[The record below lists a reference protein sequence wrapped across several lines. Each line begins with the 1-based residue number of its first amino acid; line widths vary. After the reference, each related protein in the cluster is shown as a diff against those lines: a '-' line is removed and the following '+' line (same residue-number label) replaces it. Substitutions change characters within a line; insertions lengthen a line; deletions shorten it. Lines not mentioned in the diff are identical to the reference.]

1 MSHPL
6 SAEAGDTPPAA
17 EPQADQRRETRAGTL
32 PAPLDALIG
41 RQSEIELIQRLL
53 ARDDIRLITL
63 NGSGGVGKTRLALA
77 TGVAAAAA
85 EAHDVIFVPLG
96 SVQDPAL
103 VSSVIA
109 KHLDVPESNNRSI
122 VADVIARLR
131 DQRLLLILD
140 NFEHLLDAAPLVSD
154 LLLACPRLKVMATSR
169 HRLGLSGEH
178 KVPVAPLAL
187 ADPAR
192 HYAVEELAGV
202 AAIQLFVARA
212 QAAVP
217 SFVLTEANGPRVAEI
232 CQRLDGLPLAI
243 ELAAPRIRLLSP
255 VALLGRLTNRLD
267 LLADWPRDAPARLQ
281 TMRQAIEWS
290 YDLLD
295 TSAQALLR
303 HLAIFV
309 GGFSLHALDAVG
321 GASSSATTPDRL
333 NGDLGETVFAGLG
346 ALVGSSL
353 VRAEEQPDDERR
365 FSMLATVREYA
376 LERLEGAGEAAEARR
391 RHAAYCLSLVDAED
405 PGQNLPGEMLDRL
418 QAEHD
423 NLRAALRWTLDDDPE
438 SALRL
443 AGGLWRFWSQRGYWN
458 EGRTWLEQAIAGGS
472 FAPADVRAA
481 ALGGVGQIA
490 IDQGDFMEG
499 RRRLEESLALA
510 RQAGD
515 ERWAARTLRT
525 LGVIASNQ
533 SEFARA
539 VELFDEALV
548 QFRAMPEP
556 AGIGRCLNDL
566 ALVADRLGHV
576 SQAIAYYEEALGLA
590 RLTDDRTFASLI
602 LSNLGGAYINSGE
615 LARGQALTE
624 EALLQSRRLGDDLG
638 EAINLYNLGDCVR
651 QRGEVVSARDRYRES
666 LTITAQLDE
675 QQLSSRIL
683 DRIAELLVTSGL
695 PRFAAHLLGA
705 AAAARRAIGD
715 ELFPSEEAFVVE
727 TTETTRTALGDEAFA
742 AAWDAGA
749 SLSLDE
755 AIAEALAMDLPG
767 EIVAQTAETAA
778 IADLGLTAREVE
790 VLHLV
795 AKGWSDKEIGSAL
808 AISPNTASRH
818 VAALRSKLD
827 APSRTWAV
835 TVARELGLL

>member
-1 MSHPL
+1 
-6 SAEAGDTPPAA
+6 
-17 EPQADQRRETRAGTL
+17 
-32 PAPLDALIG
+32 
-41 RQSEIELIQRLL
+41 
-53 ARDDIRLITL
+53 
-63 NGSGGVGKTRLALA
+63 
-77 TGVAAAAA
+77 
-85 EAHDVIFVPLG
+85 
-96 SVQDPAL
+96 
-103 VSSVIA
+103 
-109 KHLDVPESNNRSI
+109 
-122 VADVIARLR
+122 
-131 DQRLLLILD
+131 
-140 NFEHLLDAAPLVSD
+140 
-154 LLLACPRLKVMATSR
+154 
-169 HRLGLSGEH
+169 
-178 KVPVAPLAL
+178 
-187 ADPAR
+187 
-192 HYAVEELAGV
+192 
-202 AAIQLFVARA
+202 
-212 QAAVP
+212 
-217 SFVLTEANGPRVAEI
+217 
-232 CQRLDGLPLAI
+232 
-243 ELAAPRIRLLSP
+243 
-255 VALLGRLTNRLD
+255 
-267 LLADWPRDAPARLQ
+267 
-281 TMRQAIEWS
+281 
-290 YDLLD
+290 
-295 TSAQALLR
+295 
-303 HLAIFV
+303 
-309 GGFSLHALDAVG
+309 
-321 GASSSATTPDRL
+321 
-333 NGDLGETVFAGLG
+333 
-346 ALVGSSL
+346 
-353 VRAEEQPDDERR
+353 
-365 FSMLATVREYA
+365 
-376 LERLEGAGEAAEARR
+376 
-391 RHAAYCLSLVDAED
+391 
-405 PGQNLPGEMLDRL
+405 
-418 QAEHD
+418 
-423 NLRAALRWTLDDDPE
+423 
-438 SALRL
+438 
-443 AGGLWRFWSQRGYWN
+443 
-458 EGRTWLEQAIAGGS
+458 
-472 FAPADVRAA
+472 
-481 ALGGVGQIA
+481 
-490 IDQGDFMEG
+490 MEG

-515 ERWAARTLRT
+515 ERRAARTLRT